1 MLQRSFARANT
12 LAIITALIC
21 AGLASSLMAQ
31 TQPTPRFATLAPR
44 YLENLAAPA
53 TSTVTHWSGT
63 LSAGGTGFSMV
74 GTDPKITNTTTTVTA
89 FLIPVRIVITPT
101 PTGIFDPSHVLPNGR
116 TVIQN
121 TALSP
126 IFNSGI
132 DFVQGGVDLGN
143 TQYIDAF
150 QRGNFWGDVST
161 NTNYHVLLN
170 LVTLPEV
177 TISDPAGT
185 IRTEFG
191 VRAALVDIN
200 LFDAKLQQIIS
211 GNSQITP
218 DSFVIALTYNTYLT
232 QGGGC
237 CIGGYHSAFGSAS
250 APQTYSHFTYIDRV
264 GAFAQDVSAL
274 SHEVGEWID
283 DPFINNPGCGGL
295 LETGDPLEGEANFGG
310 FPYTLNGFT
319 YNLQDLVFL
328 QYFGQSPSTSVNGWF
343 SFQNAN
349 LAVCSNGQ

>member
-1 MLQRSFARANT
+1 MRGTYARAKT
-12 LAIITALIC
+12 LATILMLIC
-21 AGLASSLMAQ
+21 AGLVNAAIAQ
-31 TQPTPRFATLAPR
+31 TQSKPRFVSLTPR

-53 TSTVTHWSGT
+53 TPTVTNWTGT
-63 LSAGGTGFSMV
+63 LSAGGTSFTMV
-74 GTDPKITNTTTTVTA
+74 GTDPKTTNTTTTVTA
-89 FLIPVRIVITPT
+89 FVIPIRIVINPT
-101 PTGIFDPSHVLPNGR
+101 PTGIFDPNHLLPNGR

-121 TALSP
+121 TMLSP

-150 QRGNFWGDVST
+150 QRGNFWTDVTT

-170 LVTLPEV
+170 PVVLPTVTMGV
-177 TISDPAGT
+177 GT
-185 IRTEFG
+185 SGKIGNEFG
-191 VRAALVDIN
+191 VRVALVDIN
-200 LFDAKLQQIIS
+200 SFDAKLQQIIS

-218 DSFVIALTYNTYLT
+218 NSLVIAVTYDTYLT
-232 QGGGC
+232 SGGC

-250 APQTYSHFTYIDRV
+250 SPQTYSHFTYIDKT

-274 SHEVGEWID
+274 SHEVGEWMD

-295 LETGDPLEGEANFGG
+295 LEDGDPLEGGPNFGA
-310 FPYTLNGFT
+310 FPFTLNGFT
-319 YNLQDLVFL
+319 YNLQDLTFL

>member
-1 MLQRSFARANT
+1 MRKGFFARVIIFAT
-12 LAIITALIC
+12 LTALIC
-21 AGLASSLMAQ
+21 AGLASSAIAQ
-31 TQPTPRFATLAPR
+31 TTTPRFATLTPR
-44 YLENLAAPA
+44 YLGNVLAPA
-53 TSTVTHWSGT
+53 TPTVTHWTGS
-63 LSAGGTGFSMV
+63 LSAGGTSFTMV
-74 GTDPKITNTTTTVTA
+74 GTDPKTTNSATTVTA

-101 PTGIFDPSHVLPNGR
+101 PTGIFDPAHVLPNGR
-116 TVIQN
+116 SVIQN

-132 DFVQGGVDLGN
+132 DFVQGGIDLGN

-150 QRGNFWGDVST
+150 QRGNFWSNVST

-170 LVTLPEV
+170 LVVLPEV
-177 TISDPAGT
+177 TISAPSGRIA
-185 IRTEFG
+185 TEFG

-200 LFDAKLQQIIS
+200 FFDAKLQQIIS
-211 GNSQITP
+211 SNPQITP
-218 DSFVIALTYNTYLT
+218 DSLPIALTYNTYLT
-232 QGGGC
+232 SGGC

-250 APQTYSHFTYIDRV
+250 SPQTYSHFTYIDRP

-274 SHEVGEWID
+274 SHEVGEWMD

-295 LETGDPLEGEANFGG
+295 LENGDPLEGGPNFGG

-349 LAVCSNGQ
+349 LSVCSNGQ

>member
-1 MLQRSFARANT
+1 MRGTYARAKT
-12 LAIITALIC
+12 LATILMLIC
-21 AGLASSLMAQ
+21 AGLVNAAIAQ
-31 TQPTPRFATLAPR
+31 TQSKPRFVSLTPR

-53 TSTVTHWSGT
+53 TPTVTNWTGT
-63 LSAGGTGFSMV
+63 LSAGGTSFTMV
-74 GTDPKITNTTTTVTA
+74 GTDPKTTNTTTTVTA
-89 FLIPVRIVITPT
+89 FVIPIRIVINPT
-101 PTGIFDPSHVLPNGR
+101 PTGIFDPNHLLPNGR

-121 TALSP
+121 TMLSP

-150 QRGNFWGDVST
+150 QRGNFWTDVTT

-170 LVTLPEV
+170 PVVLPTVTMGV
-177 TISDPAGT
+177 GT
-185 IRTEFG
+185 SGKIGNEFG
-191 VRAALVDIN
+191 VRVALVDIN
-200 LFDAKLQQIIS
+200 SFDAKLQQIIS

-218 DSFVIALTYNTYLT
+218 NSLVIAVTYDTYLT
-232 QGGGC
+232 SGGC
-237 CIGGYHSAFGSAS
+237 CIGGYHSAFGSAAS
-250 APQTYSHFTYIDRV
+250 PQTYSHFTYIDKA

-274 SHEVGEWID
+274 SHEIGEWMD

-295 LETGDPLEGEANFGG
+295 LEDGDPLEGGPNFGA
-310 FPYTLNGFT
+310 FPFTLNGFT
-319 YNLQDLVFL
+319 YNLQDLTFL